1 MGSVASTNPLASNNN
16 NGLADLLQ
24 NLTNENSPLLSTLSS
39 PAVQS
44 ALQNAPAS
52 DIVEISD
59 QALQLQTA
67 DALLGI
73 SNPTT
78 SPTDSLFSALASIS
92 SNDTSSASGSSLNP
106 GSSLAD
112 QLAAY
117 QGNMQTQEMQTLFA
131 TPSATTPTAIP
142 NSLYD
147 VFA

>member
-39 PAVQS
+39 PTIQA

-59 QALQLQTA
+59 QALQLQAT
-67 DALLGI
+67 DALFGI
-73 SNPTT
+73 SNTTT
-78 SPTDSLFSALASIS
+78 SPTDSLFSALASANS
-92 SNDTSSASGSSLNP
+92 TDTSSASGSSLDP
-106 GSSLAD
+106 GSPLAD

-131 TPSATTPTAIP
+131 TPATTPTAIP
-142 NSLYD
+142 SSLYD

>member
-52 DIVEISD
+52 DLVEISD

-78 SPTDSLFSALASIS
+78 SPTDSLFSALASIN
-92 SNDTSSASGSSLNP
+92 SNDTSSAAGSSLNP
-106 GSSLAD
+106 GSPLAD

-131 TPSATTPTAIP
+131 TPSATPTAIP